1 MIAEFHWKGVN
12 RFGQKQKGKCLAES
26 RAQLEKQL
34 IHKGYSQL
42 KISRNFVFRSAPKQ
56 EEITQTLNQ
65 IALLLGAAIPLKNAL
80 TMVLQNCQNIQL
92 YQWINQI
99 IQQLE
104 SGFALSSALEKLG
117 TFLPPQEIQLIKM
130 GETSGQLATMFC
142 KIVEART
149 KSEKLH
155 KKMKKI
161 LFYPVIVLCIS
172 LALSLGLLIFI
183 VPQFAE
189 LYDNKGKSLPFI
201 TEILFLLSEFL
212 TENIQTISM
221 FSLIMIIFSI
231 WLNKK
236 IPFLTRLKL
245 AILSHLPIFNQI
257 ITHSRI
263 IFFCQHSALML
274 QAHIRLDRILHSFIQ
289 TKSDPV
295 LSSESELVL
304 KLLQQGYRLNDG
316 LNPTIFGNE
325 VIQMIAIGEQ
335 SGNLSEMLN
344 HISELYQ
351 QRLDYQI
358 DMLSQLLEPLLMI
371 LMGIIIGTIL
381 IGLYLPIFDMG
392 SIVE

>member
-12 RFGQKQKGKCLAES
+12 RFGQKQKGKCLAEN
-26 RAQLEKQL
+26 REQLEKQL
-34 IHKGYSQL
+34 IHKGYSHL
-42 KISRNFVFRSAPKQ
+42 KISRNFVFGSAPKP

-80 TMVLQNCQNIQL
+80 AMVLQNCQNIQL
-92 YQWINQI
+92 YQWLNQL

-104 SGFALSSALEKLG
+104 SGFALSSALEKSG
-117 TFLPPQEIQLIKM
+117 KFLPSQEIQLIKM
-130 GETSGQLATMFC
+130 GETSGQLTTIFC

-155 KKMKKI
+155 KKIKKI
-161 LFYPVIVLCIS
+161 LFYPVIVLFIS

-189 LYDNKGKSLPFI
+189 LYDSKEKSLPFI

-212 TENIQTISM
+212 TENSQAIVI
-221 FSLIMIIFSI
+221 FSLIMIIFSV

-236 IPFLTRLKL
+236 IPFFTQLRL
-245 AILSHLPIFNQI
+245 AILSKLPVFNQI
-257 ITHSRI
+257 IMHSRI

-274 QAHIRLDRILHSFIQ
+274 QAHIRLDRILHAFIQ
-289 TKSDPV
+289 AKSDPV
-295 LSSESELVL
+295 LSRESELIL

-335 SGNLSEMLN
+335 SGNLAAMLN
-344 HISELYQ
+344 HISEIYQ

-358 DMLSQLLEPLLMI
+358 DMLSQLLEPLLMV
-371 LMGIIIGTIL
+371 LMGIIVGTIL

-392 SIVE
+392 SIVG